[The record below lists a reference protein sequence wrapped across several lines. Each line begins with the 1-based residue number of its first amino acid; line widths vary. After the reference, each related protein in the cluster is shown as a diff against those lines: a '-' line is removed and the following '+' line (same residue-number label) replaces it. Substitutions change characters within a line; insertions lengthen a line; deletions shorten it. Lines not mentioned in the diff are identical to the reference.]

1 VGLLFG
7 FSPDGIG
14 SCFSSFF
21 NETGWP
27 MRGRDKETSD
37 PSMDVPW
44 FFPIAFLIFLM
55 QGGFTFAE
63 IGILRP
69 QNTEN
74 VILKNLTGFA
84 LASLGFFFV
93 GYGLMFGE
101 SAWGLWGSS
110 DFSPDALHFLEIL
123 ENEILADRMVQM
135 ALAVTVIP
143 IVTGVMIER
152 TKFLGYLILAVLMG
166 TFLYP
171 IVGHWIWG
179 GGWLARLGMID
190 MAGATGVFSLA
201 GWVALAATLVLG
213 RRPDV
218 RRPAPFPCAIHNNL
232 SIVALGVFLLWF
244 GWFGFNTGQILLVNG
259 SGIALT
265 SINTVLAGCSG
276 ALSSLAVSRFGKRRL
291 DVPGTLGGALCGLV
305 ASSGGS
311 SIVNPLSI
319 IVIGGCAGIF
329 LHLSLFLLGRLR
341 IDDPVGSLSIYGAS
355 GLWGTLAVGFFA
367 ESPYTQKYAGYAADG
382 LFYGGG
388 ADLLWVQMLG
398 MGAVFLFAFPLSFGI
413 LNCWIDS

>member
-1 VGLLFG
+1 
-7 FSPDGIG
+7 
-14 SCFSSFF
+14 
-21 NETGWP
+21 
-27 MRGRDKETSD
+27 
-37 PSMDVPW
+37 
-44 FFPIAFLIFLM
+44 
-55 QGGFTFAE
+55 
-63 IGILRP
+63 
-69 QNTEN
+69 
-74 VILKNLTGFA
+74 
-84 LASLGFFFV
+84 
-93 GYGLMFGE
+93 
-101 SAWGLWGSS
+101 
-110 DFSPDALHFLEIL
+110 
-123 ENEILADRMVQM
+123 
-135 ALAVTVIP
+135 
-143 IVTGVMIER
+143 
-152 TKFLGYLILAVLMG
+152 
-166 TFLYP
+166 
-171 IVGHWIWG
+171 
-179 GGWLARLGMID
+179 
-190 MAGATGVFSLA
+190 
-201 GWVALAATLVLG
+201 
-213 RRPDV
+213 RPDL

-244 GWFGFNTGQILLVNG
+244 GWFGFNSGQILLVNG

-276 ALSSLAVSRFGKRRL
+276 ALSSLVVSRFGKRRL

-329 LHLSLFLLGRLR
+329 LHLALFILGRLR

-388 ADLLWVQMLG
+388 ADLLGVQILG

-413 LNCWIDS
+413 LKLLDVFFKLRVSPEKEVQGLDGEGHGLSAYPFLQEMQKKQDELRKELRTVQELSLLHDIGQSMHTLNLDEILEMILQGVAEGIGFDRVRLYLLDEARSQLVCKVAVGVEKEKIQTLNLPFDREDNIISRAMVERRPFIVEDARGDPRVNRDLISFLDVISFAAVPLLSKDKVLGGIAADNLVSQVTITE